1 MKEGDK
7 FIHTDIFG
15 KKWELTYT
23 GTRREVKG
31 CEFEFF
37 IDDEGSYCFFTDTE
51 VERMTKKSERI
62 YYFETD
68 YNNIIT
74 KKYIDTDDKNY
85 IRHNDVCVEFKEPD
99 DGTPYY
105 KPERLVKHR
114 NFEHVR
120 DVLINMYERE
130 IKKLQDELATYKN
143 ASNHEQYIELIY
155 KNK

>member
-1 MKEGDK
+1 VKENM
-7 FIHTDIFG
+7 
-15 KKWELTYT
+15 
-23 GTRREVKG
+23 R
-31 CEFEFF
+31 
-37 IDDEGSYCFFTDTE
+37 ID
-51 VERMTKKSERI
+51 
-62 YYFETD
+62 YFETD

-85 IRHNDVCVEFKEPD
+85 IRHNDVCVEFKEPN